1 MPMPK
6 IAEEVW
12 EEFLE
17 RITNGNTITSI
28 VNDKSMPSW
37 TSVSR
42 KLAAEPEFE
51 RQYRLALEFRGM
63 LLQEELEDIKRD
75 ARMGMGDAQGL
86 RLAADITKWQV
97 ARMTPKIYGDRQ
109 QLEVT
114 PSKGGSYLEAL
125 TQVNAA
131 EPVAITDERD
141 TQPEEL
147 RARDKSGQN
156 ECPDS
161 DMI

>member
-1 MPMPK
+1 MAYPK
-6 IAEEVW
+6 IKEEVW
-12 EEFLE
+12 DEFLE
-17 RITNGNTITSI
+17 RLTNGSTITAI
-28 VNDKSMPSW
+28 VKDKSMPSW
-37 TSVSR
+37 TSISR
-42 KLAAEPEFE
+42 KLAADPDFE

-75 ARMGMGDAQGL
+75 AKMGMGDPQGL

-125 TQVNAA
+125 TQANAA
-131 EPVAITDERD
+131 EPVVITDERD
-141 TQPEEL
+141 TQPKEL
-147 RARDKSGQN
+147 RARDGDGGQPKSG
-156 ECPDS
+156 
-161 DMI
+161 

>member
-1 MPMPK
+1 MAYPK

-28 VNDKSMPSW
+28 VNDMSMPSW

-42 KLAAEPEFE
+42 KLADEAEFE

-75 ARMGMGDAQGL
+75 ARMGMGDTQGL

-131 EPVAITDERD
+131 EPVVITDERD
-141 TQPEEL
+141 TQPEEV

-156 ECPDS
+156 DCPDS

>member
-6 IAEEVW
+6 IKEEVW
-12 EEFLE
+12 DEFLE
-17 RITNGNTITSI
+17 RLTNGSTITAI
-28 VNDKSMPSW
+28 VKDKSMPSW
-37 TSVSR
+37 TSISR
-42 KLAAEPEFE
+42 KLAADPEFE

-63 LLQEELEDIKRD
+63 LLQEELEDIKKE
-75 ARMGMGDAQGL
+75 ARAGMGDAHGL

-114 PSKGGSYLEAL
+114 PVKGGSYLEAL
-125 TQVNAA
+125 TKVNTA
-131 EPVAITDERD
+131 ETIVITDERD
-141 TQPEEL
+141 TQPEEV

-156 ECPDS
+156 DCPDS

>member
-17 RITNGNTITSI
+17 RITNGSTITSI
-28 VNDKSMPSW
+28 VSDKSMPSW

-63 LLQEELEDIKRD
+63 LLQEELE
-75 ARMGMGDAQGL
+75 A
-86 RLAADITKWQV
+86 V
-97 ARMTPKIYGDRQ
+97 
-109 QLEVT
+109 
-114 PSKGGSYLEAL
+114 SYTHL
-125 TQVNAA
+125 TL
-131 EPVAITDERD
+131 PTSR
-141 TQPEEL
+141 
-147 RARDKSGQN
+147 
-156 ECPDS
+156 
-161 DMI
+161 

>member
-1 MPMPK
+1 MARPK
-6 IAEEVW
+6 ISEDVW
-12 EEFLE
+12 SEFLE
-17 RITNGNTITSI
+17 RLTNGSTITSI
-28 VNDKSMPSW
+28 VKDKSMPSW
-37 TSVSR
+37 TSISR

-75 ARMGMGDAQGL
+75 ARMGMGDAHSL

-125 TQVNAA
+125 TQVNTPAQ
-131 EPVAITDERD
+131 EVLTDERD
-141 TQPEEL
+141 TQSEEV
-147 RARDKSGQN
+147 RARSQNAQN

-161 DMI
+161 DII

>member
-1 MPMPK
+1 MARPK
-6 IAEEVW
+6 ISEDVW
-12 EEFLE
+12 SEFLE
-17 RITNGNTITSI
+17 RLTNGSTITSI
-28 VNDKSMPSW
+28 VKDKSMPSW
-37 TSVSR
+37 TSISR

-75 ARMGMGDAQGL
+75 ARMGMGDAHGL

-125 TQVNAA
+125 TQVNTPAQ
-131 EPVAITDERD
+131 EVLTDERD
-141 TQPEEL
+141 TQSEEV
-147 RARDKSGQN
+147 RARS
-156 ECPDS
+156 ERS
-161 DMI
+161 E

>member
-6 IAEEVW
+6 ISEDVW
-12 EEFLE
+12 DEFLE

-42 KLAAEPEFE
+42 KLSSDPDFE
-51 RQYRLALEFRGM
+51 KQYRLALEFRGM
-63 LLQEELEDIKRD
+63 LLQEELEDIKRE
-75 ARMGMGDAQGL
+75 ARMGMGDAQAL

-97 ARMTPKIYGDRQ
+97 ARMTPTIYGDRQ
-109 QLEVT
+109 KLEVE
-114 PSKGGSYLEAL
+114 PAKGGSYLEAL
-125 TQVNAA
+125 TRVNAA
-131 EPVAITDERD
+131 EPVVITDERD

-147 RARDKSGQN
+147 RARETDDQPES
-156 ECPDS
+156 S
-161 DMI
+161 

>member
-97 ARMTPKIYGDRQ
+97 ARMPPKIYGDRQ

-131 EPVAITDERD
+131 EPVVITDERD
-141 TQPEEL
+141 TQPEEV

-156 ECPDS
+156 DCPDS